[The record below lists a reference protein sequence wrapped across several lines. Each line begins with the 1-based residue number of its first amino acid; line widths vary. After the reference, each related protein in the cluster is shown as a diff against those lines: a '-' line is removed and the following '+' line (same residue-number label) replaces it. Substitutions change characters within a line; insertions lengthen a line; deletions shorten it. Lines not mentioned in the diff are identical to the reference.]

1 MLTGVHTVWTGGMD
15 MTRAS
20 IRAEKKNGV
29 FMDWLYSF
37 RGYRKHLTLV
47 LMFLP
52 VVVYFVI
59 FKYLPMGGI
68 VIAFKNYKISQGIFG
83 SAWCGLDNFTK
94 AFATSTFSRS
104 VRNTLT
110 ISGLKLLF
118 GFPMPIILAL
128 MLNEVSHPRFKK
140 TVQTIS
146 YLPHFLSWVVLA
158 GMFQQLLSPNNGA
171 VNALLRDVFGV
182 EKSLYFLGDNRYFR
196 GTLIVTDIWKN
207 VGWSSILYLAT
218 ITGID
223 PELYEAATVD
233 GATRWQC
240 TRYITIPS
248 LVSTIVVMLI
258 LNVGSIMDAG
268 FDQIFNLYNS
278 AVYQTGDIIDTY
290 VYRYGLGDMKYSLA
304 TAVGLFK
311 NVIAFVLVL
320 GTNLIARRISGEG
333 IW

>member
-1 MLTGVHTVWTGGMD
+1 MTGTGVRAPQRRNAVCRWLHTFT
-15 MTRAS
+15 
-20 IRAEKKNGV
+20 
-29 FMDWLYSF
+29 
-37 RGYRKHLTLV
+37 GYRKYAALTL
-47 LMFLP
+47 MFIP
-52 VVVYFVI
+52 VVAYFII
-59 FKYLPMGGI
+59 FKYIPMSGI
-68 VIAFKNYKISQGIFG
+68 AIAFQNYRIKSQSFFAGP
-83 SAWCGLDNFTK
+83 WVGLDNFTK
-94 AFATSTFSRS
+94 AFNTPTFARS
-104 VRNTLT
+104 VTNTLA

-118 GFPMPIILAL
+118 GFPAPIILAL
-128 MLNEVSHPRFKK
+128 MLNEVSHARFKK
-140 TVQTIS
+140 TIQTIT
-146 YLPHFLSWVVLA
+146 YLPHFLSWIVLA

-171 VNALLRDVFGV
+171 VNAVLRDVFGIK
-182 EKSLYFLGDNRYFR
+182 ESIYFLGDNKYFR

-223 PELYEAATVD
+223 PALYEAATVD
-233 GATRWQC
+233 GASRWQC

-268 FDQIFNLYNS
+268 FDQVFNLYNS

-290 VYRYGLGDMKYSLA
+290 VYRYGIGDMKYSLA

-311 NVIAFVLVL
+311 NVIGFVLVV
-320 GTNLIARRISGEG
+320 GTNLLARRISGEG

>member
-1 MLTGVHTVWTGGMD
+1 
-15 MTRAS
+15 MTQ
-20 IRAEKKNGV
+20 IRAGV
-29 FMDWLYSF
+29 SHRENAFGRWL
-37 RGYRKHLTLV
+37 RGFTGYKKHLALT

-52 VVVYFVI
+52 VIIYFIV
-59 FKYLPMGGI
+59 FKYVPMGGI
-68 VIAFKNYKISQGIFG
+68 VIAFKNYKIKQGIFG

-94 AFATSTFSRS
+94 AFATPTFARS
-104 VRNTLT
+104 VKNTLV

-118 GFPMPIILAL
+118 GFPAPILLAL
-128 MLNEVSHPRFKK
+128 MLNEVTHIRFKK
-140 TVQTIS
+140 TVQTIT

-171 VNALLRDVFGV
+171 VNAVLKQVFGL
-182 EKSLYFLGDNRYFR
+182 KDSIYFLGSNQYFR

-218 ITGID
+218 ISGID
-223 PELYEAATVD
+223 PALYEAATVD
-233 GATRWQC
+233 GASRWQC
-240 TRYITIPS
+240 TRYITLPS

-258 LNVGSIMDAG
+258 LNIGSIMDAG
-268 FDQIFNLYNS
+268 FDQVFNLYNS

-311 NVIAFVLVL
+311 NVIAFVLVV

>member
-1 MLTGVHTVWTGGMD
+1 MDVTGIGARVPQRQSAFRRGLH
-15 MTRAS
+15 
-20 IRAEKKNGV
+20 
-29 FMDWLYSF
+29 SF
-37 RGYRKHLTLV
+37 AGYRKYSALTL
-47 LMFLP
+47 MFIP
-52 VVVYFVI
+52 VVAYFII
-59 FKYLPMGGI
+59 FKYIPMGGI
-68 VIAFKNYKISQGIFG
+68 AIAFENYKIKEGIFG
-83 SAWCGLDNFTK
+83 SAWCGMDNFNK
-94 AFATSTFSRS
+94 AFAMATFRRS
-104 VRNTLT
+104 VWNTLT

-128 MLNEVSHPRFKK
+128 MLNEVTHVRFKK

-171 VNALLRDVFGV
+171 VNAVLRDVFGV
-182 EKSLYFLGDNRYFR
+182 KDSIYFLGNNKYFR

-218 ITGID
+218 ISGID

-233 GATRWQC
+233 GASRWQC

-248 LVSTIVVMLI
+248 LVSTIVIMLI
-258 LNVGSIMDAG
+258 LSIGSIMDAG
-268 FDQIFNLYNS
+268 FDQVFNLYNS

-290 VYRYGLGDMKYSLA
+290 VYRYGLGDLKYALA

-311 NVIAFVLVL
+311 NVIAFVLVV
-320 GTNLIARRISGEG
+320 GTNLITRRISGEG

>member
-1 MLTGVHTVWTGGMD
+1 MTGIGARVPRRNTAFG
-15 MTRAS
+15 R
-20 IRAEKKNGV
+20 
-29 FMDWLYSF
+29 WLHSF
-37 RGYRKHLTLV
+37 AGYRKYAALTL
-47 LMFLP
+47 MFVP
-52 VVVYFVI
+52 VILYFFI
-59 FKYLPMGGI
+59 FKYIPMGGI

-83 SAWCGLDNFTK
+83 SAWCGLDNFRKVFNTPT
-94 AFATSTFSRS
+94 FARS
-104 VRNTLT
+104 VGNTLA

-118 GFPMPIILAL
+118 GFPAPIILAL
-128 MLNEVSHPRFKK
+128 MLNEVTHVRFKK
-140 TVQTIS
+140 TIQTIS

-171 VNALLRDVFGV
+171 VNAVLKDVFGMK
-182 EKSLYFLGDNRYFR
+182 ESIYFLGSNNYFR
-196 GTLIVTDIWKN
+196 GTLIVTDTWKN

-218 ITGID
+218 IAGID
-223 PELYEAATVD
+223 PTLYEAATVD

-248 LVSTIVVMLI
+248 LVSTIVIMLI

-268 FDQIFNLYNS
+268 FDQVFNLYNS

-290 VYRYGLGDMKYSLA
+290 VYRYGLGDMKYSFA

-311 NVIAFVLVL
+311 NVIAFVLVV

>member
-1 MLTGVHTVWTGGMD
+1 MRGNALV
-15 MTRAS
+15 R
-20 IRAEKKNGV
+20 
-29 FMDWLYSF
+29 WLHGF
-37 RGYRKHLTLV
+37 AGYRKHFALA
-47 LMFLP
+47 LMFVP
-52 VVVYFVI
+52 VIVYFVI
-59 FKYLPMGGI
+59 FKYIPMGGI
-68 VIAFKNYKISQGIFG
+68 VIAFKNYKISKGIWG
-83 SAWCGLDNFTK
+83 SAWCGFDNFTK
-94 AFATSTFSRS
+94 AFNTPTFARA
-104 VRNTLT
+104 VRNTLE

-118 GFPMPIILAL
+118 GFPAPIILAL
-128 MLNEVSHPRFKK
+128 MLNEVSHIRFKK
-140 TVQTIS
+140 TVQTIT

-171 VNALLRDVFGV
+171 VNALLKQFFGIK
-182 EKSLYFLGDNRYFR
+182 ESLYFLGNNKYFR

-218 ITGID
+218 IAGID
-223 PELYEAATVD
+223 QELYEAAVVD

-268 FDQIFNLYNS
+268 FDQVFNLYNS

-290 VYRYGLGDMKYSLA
+290 VYRYGLGDMKYAQA

-320 GTNLIARRISGEG
+320 GTNVIARRISGEG

>member
-1 MLTGVHTVWTGGMD
+1 MTVTGIGAHTPRQGNAF
-15 MTRAS
+15 TRWP
-20 IRAEKKNGV
+20 R
-29 FMDWLYSF
+29 SF
-37 RGYRKHLTLV
+37 IGYKKHLALS
-47 LMFLP
+47 LMFVP
-52 VVVYFVI
+52 VIVYFVI
-59 FKYLPMGGI
+59 FKYIPMGGI
-68 VIAFKNYKISQGIFG
+68 VIAFKNYKISKGIWG

-94 AFATSTFSRS
+94 AFATPTFARA
-104 VRNTLT
+104 VRNTLE

-118 GFPMPIILAL
+118 GFPAPIILAL
-128 MLNEVSHPRFKK
+128 ILNEVTHVRFKK
-140 TVQTIS
+140 TVQTIT

-171 VNALLRDVFGV
+171 VNALLRQFFGV
-182 EKSLYFLGDNRYFR
+182 QESIYFLGNNKYFR

-218 ITGID
+218 ISGID
-223 PELYEAATVD
+223 PSLYEAATVD
-233 GATRWQC
+233 GASRWQC

-248 LVSTIVVMLI
+248 LVSTIVIMLI
-258 LNVGSIMDAG
+258 LSIGSIMDAG
-268 FDQIFNLYNS
+268 FDQVFNLYNS

-311 NVIAFVLVL
+311 NVIAFVLVV
-320 GTNLIARRISGEG
+320 GTNLITRKISGEG

>member
-1 MLTGVHTVWTGGMD
+1 MNGQGVRSRQRGSAFG
-15 MTRAS
+15 R
-20 IRAEKKNGV
+20 
-29 FMDWLYSF
+29 WLYGF
-37 RGYRKHLTLV
+37 TGYRKHYELV
-47 LMFLP
+47 LMFVP
-52 VVVYFVI
+52 VIVYFVI
-59 FKYLPMGGI
+59 FKYIPMAGI
-68 VIAFKNYKISQGIFG
+68 VIAFKNYKINQGMFG
-83 SAWCGLDNFTK
+83 SAWCGLANFTK
-94 AFATSTFSRS
+94 VFATPTFARS

-110 ISGLKLLF
+110 ISALKLLF
-118 GFPMPIILAL
+118 GFPAPIILAL
-128 MLNEVSHPRFKK
+128 MLNEVTHARFKK
-140 TVQTIS
+140 SVQTIT

-171 VNALLRDVFGV
+171 VNAVLRDVFGV
-182 EKSLYFLGDNRYFR
+182 KDSLYFLGDNRYFR

-218 ITGID
+218 IAGID
-223 PELYEAATVD
+223 PALYEAATVD

-268 FDQIFNLYNS
+268 FDQVFNLYNS

-290 VYRYGLGDMKYSLA
+290 VYRYGLGDMKYAQA

-311 NVIAFVLVL
+311 NVIAFVLVV
-320 GTNLIARRISGEG
+320 GTNLITRRISGEG

>member
-1 MLTGVHTVWTGGMD
+1 MTGIGARVPRRESAMIRFLRGFAGYKKHGALT
-15 MTRAS
+15 
-20 IRAEKKNGV
+20 
-29 FMDWLYSF
+29 
-37 RGYRKHLTLV
+37 

-52 VVVYFVI
+52 VVAYFVI
-59 FKYLPMGGI
+59 FKYFPMGGI

-94 AFATSTFSRS
+94 AFATPTFARS
-104 VRNTLT
+104 VRNTLA

-118 GFPMPIILAL
+118 GFPAPIILAL

-140 TVQTIS
+140 SVQTVT

-182 EKSLYFLGDNRYFR
+182 RESIYFLGNNRYFR

-218 ITGID
+218 IAGID
-223 PELYEAATVD
+223 PTLYEAATVD

-268 FDQIFNLYNS
+268 FDQVFNLYNS

-311 NVIAFVLVL
+311 NVIAFVLVV
-320 GTNLIARRISGEG
+320 GTNLITRRISGEG

>member
-1 MLTGVHTVWTGGMD
+1 MTGIGARVPQRQSAFRRGLH
-15 MTRAS
+15 
-20 IRAEKKNGV
+20 
-29 FMDWLYSF
+29 SF
-37 RGYRKHLTLV
+37 AGYRKYSALTL
-47 LMFLP
+47 MFIP
-52 VVVYFVI
+52 VVAYFII
-59 FKYLPMGGI
+59 FKYIPMGGI
-68 VIAFKNYKISQGIFG
+68 AIAFENYKIKEGIFG
-83 SAWCGLDNFTK
+83 SAWCGMDNFNK
-94 AFATSTFSRS
+94 AFAMATFRRS
-104 VRNTLT
+104 VWNTLT

-128 MLNEVSHPRFKK
+128 MLNEVTHVRFKK

-171 VNALLRDVFGV
+171 VNAVLRDVFGV
-182 EKSLYFLGDNRYFR
+182 KDSIYFLGNNKYFR

-218 ITGID
+218 ISGID

-233 GATRWQC
+233 GASRWQC

-248 LVSTIVVMLI
+248 LVSTIVIMLI
-258 LNVGSIMDAG
+258 LSIGSIMDAG
-268 FDQIFNLYNS
+268 FDQVFNLYNS

-290 VYRYGLGDMKYSLA
+290 VYRYGLGDMKYALA

-311 NVIAFVLVL
+311 NVIAFVLVV
-320 GTNLIARRISGEG
+320 GTNLITRRISGEG

>member
-1 MLTGVHTVWTGGMD
+1 MIVTGVDARIPRQGNAF
-15 MTRAS
+15 TR
-20 IRAEKKNGV
+20 
-29 FMDWLYSF
+29 WL
-37 RGYRKHLTLV
+37 RGFAGYKKHLALS
-47 LMFLP
+47 LMFVP
-52 VVVYFVI
+52 VIVYFVI
-59 FKYLPMGGI
+59 FKYIPMGGI
-68 VIAFKNYKISQGIFG
+68 VIAFKNYKISQGIWG

-94 AFATSTFSRS
+94 AFNTPTFARA
-104 VRNTLT
+104 VRNTLE

-118 GFPMPIILAL
+118 GFPAPIILAL
-128 MLNEVSHPRFKK
+128 MLNEVSHVRFKK
-140 TVQTIS
+140 TVQTIT

-171 VNALLRDVFGV
+171 VNALLKQFFGV
-182 EKSLYFLGDNRYFR
+182 EESIYFLGNNKYFR

-218 ITGID
+218 ISGID
-223 PELYEAATVD
+223 PSLYEAATVD
-233 GATRWQC
+233 GASRWQC

-248 LVSTIVVMLI
+248 LVSTIVIMLI
-258 LNVGSIMDAG
+258 LSIGSIMDAG
-268 FDQIFNLYNS
+268 FDQVFNLYNS

-311 NVIAFVLVL
+311 NVIAFVLVV
-320 GTNLIARRISGEG
+320 GTNMITRKISGEG

>member
-1 MLTGVHTVWTGGMD
+1 MSAADLRRKGPQN
-15 MTRAS
+15 A
-20 IRAEKKNGV
+20 
-29 FMDWLYSF
+29 FMRWLYSF
-37 RGYRKHLTLV
+37 AGYKKHLALT

-52 VVVYFVI
+52 VIAYFII
-59 FKYLPMGGI
+59 FKYRPMLGI
-68 VIAFKNYKISQGIFG
+68 VIAFKNFKIKQGIWG

-94 AFATSTFSRS
+94 VFATPTFARS
-104 VRNTLT
+104 VRNTLI

-128 MLNEVSHPRFKK
+128 MLNEVTHVRFKK
-140 TVQTIS
+140 TVQTIT

-171 VNALLRDVFGV
+171 VNAVLREVFGV
-182 EKSLYFLGDNRYFR
+182 RDSIYFLGDNRYFR

-218 ITGID
+218 ISGID
-223 PELYEAATVD
+223 PALYEAATVD

-240 TRYITIPS
+240 TKYITLPS

-268 FDQIFNLYNS
+268 FDQVFNLYNS

-290 VYRYGLGDMKYSLA
+290 VYRYGLGDLKYAQA

-311 NVIAFVLVL
+311 NVIAFVLVA

>member
-1 MLTGVHTVWTGGMD
+1 MTGVN
-15 MTRAS
+15 TRRQVRQRSAFG
-20 IRAEKKNGV
+20 RFLN
-29 FMDWLYSF
+29 SF
-37 RGYRKHLTLV
+37 SGYRKYGALTI
-47 LMFLP
+47 MFIP
-52 VVVYFVI
+52 VVVYFII
-59 FKYLPMGGI
+59 FKYIPMGGI
-68 VIAFKNYKISQGIFG
+68 VIAFKNYKVSQGIFG

-94 AFATSTFSRS
+94 AFNTPTFARS
-104 VRNTLT
+104 VKNTLA

-118 GFPMPIILAL
+118 GFPAPIILAL
-128 MLNEVSHPRFKK
+128 MLNEVTHVRFQK
-140 TVQTIS
+140 TVQTIT

-171 VNALLRDVFGV
+171 VNAILRDVFGV
-182 EKSLYFLGDNRYFR
+182 EKSIYFMGDNRYFR

-218 ITGID
+218 IAGID
-223 PELYEAATVD
+223 PTLYEAATVD

-268 FDQIFNLYNS
+268 FDQIFNMYNS
-278 AVYQTGDIIDTY
+278 AVYQSADIIDTY

-311 NVIAFVLVL
+311 NVIAFILVL
-320 GTNLIARRISGEG
+320 GTNIIAKKISGEG

>member
-1 MLTGVHTVWTGGMD
+1 
-15 MTRAS
+15 MTQ
-20 IRAEKKNGV
+20 IRAGV
-29 FMDWLYSF
+29 SHHENAFGRWLRSF
-37 RGYRKHLTLV
+37 TGYKKHLALT

-52 VVVYFVI
+52 VIVYFIV
-59 FKYLPMGGI
+59 FKYIPMGGI
-68 VIAFKNYKISQGIFG
+68 VIAFKNYKIKQGIFG

-94 AFATSTFSRS
+94 AFATPTFARS
-104 VRNTLT
+104 VKNTLV

-118 GFPMPIILAL
+118 GFPAPILLAL
-128 MLNEVSHPRFKK
+128 MLNEVTHIRFKK
-140 TVQTIS
+140 TVQTIT
-146 YLPHFLSWVVLA
+146 YLPHVLSWVVLA

-171 VNALLRDVFGV
+171 VNAVLKQVFGL
-182 EKSLYFLGDNRYFR
+182 KDSIYFLGSNQYFR

-218 ITGID
+218 ISGID
-223 PELYEAATVD
+223 PALYEAATVD
-233 GATRWQC
+233 GASRWQC
-240 TRYITIPS
+240 TRYITLPS

-258 LNVGSIMDAG
+258 LNIGSIMDAG
-268 FDQIFNLYNS
+268 FDQVFNLYNS

-290 VYRYGLGDMKYSLA
+290 VYRYGIGDMKYSLA

-311 NVIAFVLVL
+311 NVIAFVLVV

>member
-1 MLTGVHTVWTGGMD
+1 M
-15 MTRAS
+15 
-20 IRAEKKNGV
+20 NGQSARSPRRKS
-29 FMDWLYSF
+29 FLYSF
-37 RGYRKHLTLV
+37 AGYRKHYELV

-52 VVVYFVI
+52 VIVYFVI
-59 FKYLPMGGI
+59 FKYIPMAGI
-68 VIAFKNYKISQGIFG
+68 VIAFKNYKIKLGMFG

-94 AFATSTFSRS
+94 VFSTSTFARS
-104 VRNTLT
+104 VTNTLT
-110 ISGLKLLF
+110 ISALKLLF
-118 GFPMPIILAL
+118 GFPAPIILAL
-128 MLNEVSHPRFKK
+128 MLNEVTHARFKK
-140 TVQTIS
+140 TVQTIT

-171 VNALLRDVFGV
+171 VNAVLRDIFGL
-182 EKSLYFLGDNRYFR
+182 KDAIYFLGDNRYFR

-218 ITGID
+218 IAGID
-223 PELYEAATVD
+223 PALYEAATVD

-258 LNVGSIMDAG
+258 LSVGSIMDAG
-268 FDQIFNLYNS
+268 FDQVFNLYNS

-290 VYRYGLGDMKYSLA
+290 VYRYGIGDMKYAQA

-311 NVIAFVLVL
+311 NVIAFVLVV
-320 GTNLIARRISGEG
+320 GTNLITRRISGEG

>member
-1 MLTGVHTVWTGGMD
+1 MTGIGARVPQRQSAFRRGLH
-15 MTRAS
+15 
-20 IRAEKKNGV
+20 
-29 FMDWLYSF
+29 SF
-37 RGYRKHLTLV
+37 AGYRKYSALTL
-47 LMFLP
+47 MFIP
-52 VVVYFVI
+52 VVAYFII
-59 FKYLPMGGI
+59 FKYIPMGGI
-68 VIAFKNYKISQGIFG
+68 AIAFENYKIKEGIFG
-83 SAWCGLDNFTK
+83 SAWCGLDNFNK
-94 AFATSTFSRS
+94 AFAMATFRRS
-104 VRNTLT
+104 VWNTLT

-128 MLNEVSHPRFKK
+128 MLNEVTHVRFKK

-171 VNALLRDVFGV
+171 VNAVLRDVFGV
-182 EKSLYFLGDNRYFR
+182 KDSIYFLGNNKYFR

-218 ITGID
+218 ISGID

-233 GATRWQC
+233 GASRWQC

-248 LVSTIVVMLI
+248 LVSTIVIMLI
-258 LNVGSIMDAG
+258 LSIGSIMDAG
-268 FDQIFNLYNS
+268 FDQVFNLYNS

-290 VYRYGLGDMKYSLA
+290 VYRYGLGDMKYALA

-311 NVIAFVLVL
+311 NLIAFVLVV
-320 GTNLIARRISGEG
+320 GTNLITRRISGEG